1 MSRRESMSWL
11 LTGAALWAVATATLA
26 EFGGGGVLFRWY
38 WPAVAIICAGFVGF
52 FLLMLRW
59 RKAPAFARLTAAT
72 CLALPG
78 MVGEVPVLL
87 TFPAMVPSFGEADA
101 GSFGAFLFCG
111 YSALFAAALWPGLFQ
126 APGTASHGDSEPR
139 A

>member
-87 TFPAMVPSFGEADA
+87 TFRRWSRASVRPMRAHSARSCSVAIRPCSGSRSGRTSFKLRHG
-101 GSFGAFLFCG
+101 
-111 YSALFAAALWPGLFQ
+111 FAWRQ
-126 APGTASHGDSEPR
+126 
-139 A
+139 